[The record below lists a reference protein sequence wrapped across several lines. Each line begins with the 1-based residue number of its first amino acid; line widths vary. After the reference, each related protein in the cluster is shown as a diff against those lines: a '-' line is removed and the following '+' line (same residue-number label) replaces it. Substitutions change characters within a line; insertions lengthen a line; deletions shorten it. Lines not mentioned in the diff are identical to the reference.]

1 AFYFL
6 PSVIRLYNERYPKIR
21 IRLLDLSANEGLEA
35 VLRGEADF
43 GINMMSGQHPDI
55 EFVPLVS
62 EPFVLACRRDHE
74 LAKRS

>member
-1 AFYFL
+1 M
-6 PSVIRLYNERYPKIR
+6 IRLYNERYPQIR

-55 EFVPLVS
+55 EFVPFGQRTFCSSLS
-62 EPFVLACRRDHE
+62 T
-74 LAKRS
+74 RS